1 MRLAVLS
8 DIHGNLTAFEAV
20 LADLEAQ
27 GGADITW
34 LLGDFAAFGPRP
46 SECVQRVKAMVDAVK
61 DDEKK
66 KHTIR
71 VIRGNTDRWVVYG
84 QRPKWPAAKD
94 AEALPAFRASL
105 HDMTQRLEWCLDQLS
120 FDDYDFLHKMGGEVD
135 LSVEGYGWVIGYH
148 AVPGD
153 DDSPALMPDSSDEE
167 AADAMLDREGRLGI
181 GGHTH
186 RQMDRTIG
194 AWRVINVGSIGFP
207 FDNHPGK
214 AQYGIFTFENGDVQV
229 DLRNIDYDFESVIA
243 DSQAR
248 ANPAT
253 EWLAKTLRGSS

>member
-34 LLGDFAAFGPRP
+34 FLGDHAAFGPRP

-66 KHTIR
+66 KHTVR
-71 VIRGNTDRWVVYG
+71 VIRGNTDRYVIYG

-94 AEALPAFRASL
+94 AEALPALRASL
-105 HDMTQRLEWCLDQLS
+105 QGMSRRLEWCLDQLS
-120 FDDYDFLHKMGGEVD
+120 FEEYDFLHKMGGEID
-135 LSVEGYGWVIGYH
+135 LNAEGYGWVIGYH

-153 DDSPALMPDSSDEE
+153 DDSAALLPTSSDEE

-186 RQMDRTIG
+186 RQMDRTVG
-194 AWRVINVGSIGFP
+194 AWRLINVGSIGFP
-207 FDNHPGK
+207 FDNPGK
-214 AQYGIFTFENGDVQV
+214 AQYGIFTFENGDVQI
-229 DLRNIDYDFESVIA
+229 DLRNLDYDFESVIA
-243 DSQAR
+243 DSQAQG
-248 ANPAT
+248 NPAT
-253 EWLAKTLRGSS
+253 EWVTKTLREGV